1 MEVFIKSERF
11 LLKEALSLTACHGM
25 NCWTEWWPI
34 EVASKHLNSKWIQG
48 KKIPPK
54 NPSIIFFLQ
63 IDRWLV
69 MSIYERKPT
78 SREIERK
85 KKGVFSTCTFLFQ
98 FSKRSDRLTQALKQT
113 PLLYGYMEPLT
124 PWTVHKQTIYPII
137 PFQFFCP
144 PRREGWR
151 KARRGSGKKD
161 WGEKENKSVIKNVGV
176 TGGG

>member
-48 KKIPPK
+48 KKSPK
-54 NPSIIFFLQ
+54 KIHPSFFFSPNRQVVGNVNLWKETHFKR
-63 IDRWLV
+63 DR
-69 MSIYERKPT
+69 EEK
-78 SREIERK
+78 REI
-85 KKGVFSTCTFLFQ
+85 FSTCTFLFQ

-124 PWTVHKQTIYPII
+124 LWTVHMQTIYPII
-137 PFQFFCP
+137 PFQFVYP
-144 PRREGWR
+144 PRGEGWR

-161 WGEKENKSVIKNVGV
+161 WGEKENKSVIKNAGV